1 MQTLTKPNNS
11 SCTAKV
17 LVQQKFLYSK
27 SSCTTTVLVQQ
38 QFLYSNS
45 SCTATFLVQQ
55 QILYSNSSCTATV
68 QHYIHPLMYFNKVMM
83 SEHYTVTMVKLTFKH
98 CFFHR
103 ICSAFEQIFTFKL
116 KQLYNE
122 VCMKDSSP
130 WAMTGIKS
138 AGQVTLLDVLFTNR

>member
-1 MQTLTKPNNS
+1 MLHRDKYQEIPSILSLLSSSRAVTDKCRHWPSLITVLVQQKFLYSKS

-17 LVQQKFLYSK
+17 LVQQKFLYSN
-27 SSCTTTVLVQQ
+27 SSCTATVLVQQ
-38 QFLYSNS
+38 QF
-45 SCTATFLVQQ
+45 
-55 QILYSNSSCTATV
+55 LYSNSSCTATV

-116 KQLYNE
+116 K
-122 VCMKDSSP
+122 
-130 WAMTGIKS
+130 
-138 AGQVTLLDVLFTNR
+138 